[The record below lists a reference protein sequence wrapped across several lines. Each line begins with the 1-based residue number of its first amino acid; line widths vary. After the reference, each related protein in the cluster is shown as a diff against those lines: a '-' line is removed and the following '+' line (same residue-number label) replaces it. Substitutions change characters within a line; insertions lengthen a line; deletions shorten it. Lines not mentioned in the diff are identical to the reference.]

1 MKNIHLRFLFPAKFS
16 TFNAN
21 WKEALS
27 SNSFIIQL
35 FFTLGLLGLIGVFI
49 PIFFSYIQSVQG
61 YQINDLILNEIPV
74 RNMSMIIFLL
84 IYSVIIIGIINL
96 ISNPFLF
103 MKCLQAYCLLVLIR
117 IVCLYLVPLEP
128 ERSIIPLEDPFLAQF
143 FYSGNAITKDLF
155 FSGHVSTMALLTLAI
170 PFTPLKYIFAGA
182 TFIVAV
188 LIMVQHVHY
197 SIDVFAAPIFSW
209 ISFRLIGMLTGK

>member
-1 MKNIHLRFLFPAKFS
+1 MLLRFLFPAQFS
-16 TFNAN
+16 TFNTN

-27 SNSFIIQL
+27 QNSFIIQL
-35 FFTLGLLGLIGVFI
+35 FSTLGILGLIGVFI

-74 RNMSMIIFLL
+74 RNMSVIIFLL

-96 ISNPFLF
+96 ISNPLLF

-143 FYSGNAITKDLF
+143 FYSGKAITKDLF

-170 PFTPLKYIFAGA
+170 PFVPLKYIFAVA
-182 TFIVAV
+182 TLIVAV

-197 SIDVFAAPIFSW
+197 SIDVIAAPFFSW
-209 ISFRLIGMLTGK
+209 ISFRLIGLLTGK